1 MGSLSVQIF
10 SAIYLIVLIIIY
22 FSKKRIN
29 SIENKIFSSLII
41 TNLIGVILDLIS
53 TSTAL
58 YMKDAIWL
66 NIVSKFY
73 LVYLITWLLIFT
85 LYVYYISTTTKKNKK
100 ENKMYYKLKK
110 YIIIIDFIISTL
122 VLILPLHNYSE
133 NGIVYTYGM
142 SANLTYLVAGICILL
157 WIICLLINIKNVIN
171 KKFIPLF
178 AFIIFGSIA
187 ALIQAINPQILLVTA
202 VFIFVNFLMYF
213 TIENPDVKMLSELE
227 YAKNQ
232 AEKAN
237 NAKTD
242 FLSSMSHEIR
252 TPLNAIVGFSECIAS
267 SDDIVSARSD
277 AKDIIMA
284 SQNLL
289 EIVNGILDIS
299 KIEANKMEIIETDYE
314 LEPMFNNLVKLM
326 IPRIGDK
333 PIELK
338 KNFAQDIPAVLHGDG
353 GKLKQ
358 IVTNIL
364 TNAVKYTEKG
374 QIDFTVNCINEKNT
388 CSLIISVEDTGRGIK
403 PDKID
408 KLFQK
413 FERLDEDKNTTL
425 EGTGLGLAITKKLI
439 EMMGGKIIVQSK
451 YEVGSKFTVYIKQQ
465 IVSMKKQYIEEP
477 EKTETIDLTGKKIL
491 VVDDNKMN
499 LKVASRILKN
509 YNAQI
514 FESESGI
521 ECLERIRANEYYDL
535 ILLDD
540 MMPRMSGVET
550 LQRLKQIPSFNIP
563 VIALTANA
571 LEGMKEK
578 YIKDGFNDYLSKPFN
593 KVDLEIVIKKF
604 IKTDKVVD
612 TNLKPNIEIKQN
624 SNFDYPDFSSK
635 KILIVDDN
643 KLNIKVA
650 EILLKKYN
658 FQIESVLSGKEC
670 IDKINSGNNYDL
682 IFMDYMMPEM
692 NGIETLN
699 NLKQIPNFKTKVI
712 ALTADAIEGSKE
724 KFLNAGFDE
733 YISKPIDKSN
743 LNDVILKFIQK

>member
-374 QIDFTVNCINEKNT
+374 QIDFTVNCINEKST

-477 EKTETIDLTGKKIL
+477 EKTETID
-491 VVDDNKMN
+491 
-499 LKVASRILKN
+499 
-509 YNAQI
+509 
-514 FESESGI
+514 
-521 ECLERIRANEYYDL
+521 
-535 ILLDD
+535 
-540 MMPRMSGVET
+540 
-550 LQRLKQIPSFNIP
+550 
-563 VIALTANA
+563 LTANA

-692 NGIETLN
+692 DGIETLN

-733 YISKPIDKSN
+733 YISKPIDKSI